1 MNNMVGS
8 ILSPSWI
15 AAVEKGFLEQVT
27 SLFSTAAVRLCCRIC
42 AIYVLYIRCRICAIF
57 ALVQIRFQVM
67 STLFGYDSPPSGE
80 YGTCKKGI
88 RKQVRSLAFLA
99 AGS

>member
-27 SLFSTAAVRLCCRIC
+27 SLFSTVAVTLRSRIC
-42 AIYVLYIRCRICAIF
+42 VIYVLYIRCRICAIF
-57 ALVQIRFQVM
+57 ALFHIRCQVM
-67 STLFGYDSPPSGE
+67 SPLLGYKSLLSGE
-80 YGTCKKGI
+80 YRTCKKAF
-88 RKQVRSLAFLA
+88 RKQVRSLAFIA